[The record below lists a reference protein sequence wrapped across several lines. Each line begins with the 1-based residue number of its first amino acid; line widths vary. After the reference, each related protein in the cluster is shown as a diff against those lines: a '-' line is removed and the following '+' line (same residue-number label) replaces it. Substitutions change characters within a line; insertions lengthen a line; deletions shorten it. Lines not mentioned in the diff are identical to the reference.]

1 MFVRNVSTGTAPLVD
16 DDLTLGFGYQ
26 PSTGTVVAT
35 VFSGTA
41 TTAKYADLAE
51 RYLSDSMYDPGTVV
65 EFGGANE
72 VTISSRSHTTRQA
85 GVVSTAPAY
94 EMNTQLEGELV
105 VQVALTGRV
114 PCRVIGTIHK
124 GDLLV
129 ASDIPGVAMVLDMN
143 NYQPGC
149 IIGKALQEYDSQT
162 VGVITVVVGKN

>member
-1 MFVRNVSTGTAPLVD
+1 
-16 DDLTLGFGYQ
+16 
-26 PSTGTVVAT
+26 
-35 VFSGTA
+35 
-41 TTAKYADLAE
+41 
-51 RYLSDSMYDPGTVV
+51 
-65 EFGGANE
+65 
-72 VTISSRSHTTRQA
+72 
-85 GVVSTAPAY
+85 VVSTAPAY